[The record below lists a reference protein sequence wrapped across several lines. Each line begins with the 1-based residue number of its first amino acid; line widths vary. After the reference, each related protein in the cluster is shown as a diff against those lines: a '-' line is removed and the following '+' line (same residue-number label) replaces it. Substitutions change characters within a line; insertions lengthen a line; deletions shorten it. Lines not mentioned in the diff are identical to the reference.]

1 MKQSPKT
8 SFVGQW
14 AVACPECRAG
24 KISANSLECP
34 QCQHGTEVDG
44 RILVLERSPTED
56 YSQDGTIAQREVL
69 KTHFWFG
76 SRAKLIGAALS
87 RCRRS
92 TGGTKLVEYGC
103 SNGYVMSKLEAEGW
117 EVAGVD
123 MHIEGLRNAETCT
136 RGPLICG
143 RIENVSFAD
152 PVDVV
157 GLFDVIEHLENDT
170 DILRHASEQ
179 LAPGGIVLVT
189 VPAMMSLWS
198 TFDVMLGH
206 KRRYSRNDLV
216 SLLKRVPL
224 EIIDVYHAF
233 SFGAPLLWLQRRVL
247 KARNQLPMESR
258 RYFMKP
264 PNPLL
269 NRILSVLADV
279 ERWFIGLGVP
289 PPFGTSLVGIA
300 RRPDQ

>member
-1 MKQSPKT
+1 MRQSPKN
-8 SFVGQW
+8 SFTDQW
-14 AVACPECRAG
+14 GVACPECRTG
-24 KISANSLECP
+24 EISANSAECP
-34 QCQHGTEVDG
+34 QCHHVSEVDG
-44 RILVLERSPTED
+44 RVLVLERSPTED

-69 KTHFWFG
+69 KSHFWFA

-92 TGGTKLVEYGC
+92 TGGQKLVEYGC
-103 SNGYVMSKLEAEGW
+103 SNGYLISNLEAEGW
-117 EVAGVD
+117 DVAGVD
-123 MHIEGLRNAETCT
+123 MHLEGLMNAEACT

-157 GLFDVIEHLENDT
+157 GLFDVIEHLKNDEE
-170 DILRHASEQ
+170 ILRHAAEQ

-198 TFDVMLGH
+198 SFDDMLGH

-216 SLLKRVPL
+216 SLFERASL
-224 EIIDVYHAF
+224 EVIDVYHAF

-247 KARNQLPMESR
+247 KARNQLSMESR
-258 RYFMKP
+258 RQFMTP

-269 NRILSVLADV
+269 NRTLAVLADV
-279 ERWFIGLGVP
+279 ERWFISRGVRP
-289 PPFGTSLVGIA
+289 PLGTSLLGIA
-300 RRPDQ
+300 RRPQK